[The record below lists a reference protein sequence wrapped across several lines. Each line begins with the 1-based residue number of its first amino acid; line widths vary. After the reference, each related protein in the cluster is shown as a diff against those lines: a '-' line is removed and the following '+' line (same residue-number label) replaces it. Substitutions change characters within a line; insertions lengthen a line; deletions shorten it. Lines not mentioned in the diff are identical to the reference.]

1 VNEAFPEPSAQL
13 SSHSC
18 VGAEATSTPSAS
30 QVTQSS
36 AAFGGSS
43 TAVVIT
49 LPKVIENAPATP
61 APAAVSSESR
71 SEFGAGLHRFRGERG
86 TRMATHITTYTPAG
100 MASARKGAP
109 ENCSCTSGSG
119 SVFSGDGPTGRVR
132 QRLRSTARGRGVR
145 ETESTAEHGRMQRSP
160 CPLERGLEYKNT
172 RFPSRSPAKH
182 RAEDNAGDSDEQRQ
196 PLEIGEVLP
205 HLRTQAGA
213 ISVRC
218 RGRVGGMASGGCRV
232 PIGSVSEVSRKCL
245 EVSLPAPG
253 EERKKEGRGQGGER
267 TQWQRRG
274 GWHRSSCGP
283 G

>member
-1 VNEAFPEPSAQL
+1 MGRYGEVWGE
-13 SSHSC
+13 
-18 VGAEATSTPSAS
+18 
-30 QVTQSS
+30 
-36 AAFGGSS
+36 
-43 TAVVIT
+43 IT

-182 RAEDNAGDSDEQRQ
+182 RAEDNAGDSDEQRLRGGGLREGSGEAPTRRPDNGEERQ

>member
-1 VNEAFPEPSAQL
+1 
-13 SSHSC
+13 
-18 VGAEATSTPSAS
+18 
-30 QVTQSS
+30 
-36 AAFGGSS
+36 
-43 TAVVIT
+43 
-49 LPKVIENAPATP
+49 
-61 APAAVSSESR
+61 
-71 SEFGAGLHRFRGERG
+71 
-86 TRMATHITTYTPAG
+86 MATHITTYTPAG

-205 HLRTQAGA
+205 HLGDAVDA
-213 ISVRC
+213 IRD
-218 RGRVGGMASGGCRV
+218 
-232 PIGSVSEVSRKCL
+232 PSEARDK
-245 EVSLPAPG
+245 
-253 EERKKEGRGQGGER
+253 GGEYNGGAVDR
-267 TQWQRRG
+267 RDDRHRHKHECECRNAQLAASVHYESYPPALAPRVLAAGPQREALLNISRVLHDEQRKRG
-274 GWHRSSCGP
+274 DQSRQSSETHAKTLPRCCGELNP
-283 G
+283 VVRLTVIQSRIASTNRRWRRWCQ